1 MEGGICC
8 FGIKWTALC
17 SWILMATTYPKVF
30 KYPGTFISLN
40 SFFFVGNF
48 ACFYFICLSVC
59 FDRLNF
65 EHLQMA
71 SNEES

>member
-1 MEGGICC
+1 
-8 FGIKWTALC
+8 
-17 SWILMATTYPKVF
+17 MATTYPKVF